1 MKRSWT
7 REVDF
12 RNYAHVD
19 LLKIEL
25 SAAVVKVFTLRP
37 SQRGPLALRFYCLSV
52 CLSIFCHLRQYKP
65 GVLPRIVQE
74 FHLKQS
80 PCNQDSPR
88 AFRNTFCFLLVVH
101 QGSHSCCRKQ
111 QNTQWM
117 LVWEDAVR
125 ICLCCIP
132 HACGEHGFPSVP
144 LPPGFWSGSHSPGK
158 AMVRTAKFQSQP
170 HQSEKAFVYE
180 ALLISSVCKVG

>member
-7 REVDF
+7 REVHF
-12 RNYAHVD
+12 RSYAHVD
-19 LLKIEL
+19 LLKI
-25 SAAVVKVFTLRP
+25 VKCCSCQGIHSETKLVGTSCFEVL
-37 SQRGPLALRFYCLSV
+37 LSV
-52 CLSIFCHLRQYKP
+52 FLSIFCHLRQYKP
-65 GVLPRIVQE
+65 CVLPRIVQE
-74 FHLKQS
+74 FHLKQF

-88 AFRNTFCFLLVVH
+88 AFGNTFCFLLVVH

-117 LVWEDAVR
+117 LAWEDAVR

-132 HACGEHGFPSVP
+132 RARGGHGFPSVP